1 MNRLTPGDLL
11 GLEAYAKARAEFRAR
26 VMAHKKNRRVAIG
39 PNASLYFED
48 RLTIQYQVQEMLRIE
63 RLFESQE
70 IADELAAYNPLIPD
84 GTNWKATY
92 MIEYPDV
99 DQRRARLR
107 DLKGIERQTWVQV
120 EGFAKRFPIA
130 NEDLDR
136 ENGEKTSS
144 VHFLRFELDGA
155 EIAALK
161 AGAAVAMGSD
171 HGAYPHRVE
180 ALAPAVRDALVADLD

>member
-1 MNRLTPGDLL
+1 MKQVAVL
-11 GLEAYAKARAEFRAR
+11 GLGDFGLALAQ
-26 VMAHKKNRRVAIG
+26 H
-39 PNASLYFED
+39 
-48 RLTIQYQVQEMLRIE
+48 LR
-63 RLFESQE
+63 SNGVSV
-70 IADELAAYNPLIPD
+70 LA
-84 GTNWKATY
+84 
-92 MIEYPDV
+92 V